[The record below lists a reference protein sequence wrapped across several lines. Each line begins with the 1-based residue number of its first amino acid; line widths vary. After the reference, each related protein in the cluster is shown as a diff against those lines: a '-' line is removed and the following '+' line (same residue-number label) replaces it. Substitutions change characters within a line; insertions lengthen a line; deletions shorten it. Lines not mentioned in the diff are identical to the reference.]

1 MAILLLMSDTARDY
15 QTIESA
21 SLNGLDD
28 LFDGSDAQADS
39 DSVRVDTEYSSDKDS
54 VTDIYWTPQ
63 EAAAFFGVSVRTIRR
78 RLQDGTLDGSKMPGP
93 NGLEWRVNPVA
104 RTDKGSVRVDVPDS
118 SDKDSVRMDTTDS
131 SDKDSVT
138 VQSTETTALADKL
151 FDYLREKD
159 ELLLSKDKDLQAASA
174 TIGYLKAQI
183 EAQDQQ
189 LKLLTDSQ
197 HKGGWW
203 AKFSSWFFKGK

>member
-1 MAILLLMSDTARDY
+1 M
-15 QTIESA
+15 
-21 SLNGLDD
+21 DD
-28 LFDGSDAQADS
+28 LFDSPDAWTDK
-39 DSVRVDTEYSSDKDS
+39 DSVRSDAPDSSDKDS
-54 VTDIYWTPQ
+54 VADIYWTPQ

-78 RLQDGTLDGSKMPGP
+78 RLQDGTLSGCKMSGP
-93 NGLEWRVNPVA
+93 NGLEWRVDPVA
-104 RTDKGSVRVDVPDS
+104 RTDKDPVRLDAPDS
-118 SDKDSVRMDTTDS
+118 LDKDP
-131 SDKDSVT
+131 VT
-138 VQSTETTALADKL
+138 VQSTDTTALADKL

-183 EAQDQQ
+183 EAQDHQ

>member
-1 MAILLLMSDTARDY
+1 M
-15 QTIESA
+15 
-21 SLNGLDD
+21 
-28 LFDGSDAQADS
+28 DA
-39 DSVRVDTEYSSDKDS
+39 
-54 VTDIYWTPQ
+54 
-63 EAAAFFGVSVRTIRR
+63 
-78 RLQDGTLDGSKMPGP
+78 
-93 NGLEWRVNPVA
+93 
-104 RTDKGSVRVDVPDS
+104 PDS
-118 SDKDSVRMDTTDS
+118 SDKDSVRVDTADS